1 MAPITKM
8 TPADFQEK
16 QKQQR
21 VPTDW
26 TGPHPEQGQAPPG
39 CGEAAAPA
47 GEVQTDDRISPAG
60 EEHHS
65 GPTDKDTSSVR
76 RGRDRLNGRPYA
88 AG

>member
-1 MAPITKM
+1 MAPITKAI
-8 TPADFQEK
+8 PADHSKSRNGSRYQ
-16 QKQQR
+16 
-21 VPTDW
+21 TAW
-26 TGPHPEQGQAPPG
+26 AGPHPEQGQAPPG

-47 GEVQTDDRISPAG
+47 GEVQTDDRIFPAG